1 MLHSRLC
8 DVVIFFCFKSLPSL
22 PFTFVS
28 LFFLSFSRY
37 CTRSC
42 LTMMAGVG
50 VAHKLLKG
58 TWYQAMSLP
67 NPRSLYFGLKP
78 INCLRRDSFGCVHSK
93 LQLSWGRKKFQPVRI
108 CIRTVMLNGVG
119 SSTPVT
125 SLRQVPI
132 LVNTI
137 VTRLLFILN
146 KKVKEAC
153 RLLSWSSGHWSSSS
167 ISPTWLW
174 LRQRLQAQRAAVF

>member
-1 MLHSRLC
+1 MRLIHS
-8 DVVIFFCFKSLPSL
+8 VVKREKTPSKR
-22 PFTFVS
+22 PCIR
-28 LFFLSFSRY
+28 SRY

-42 LTMMAGVG
+42 RTMMAGMG
-50 VAHKLLKG
+50 VAHKLLK
-58 TWYQAMSLP
+58 AMSLP

-78 INCLRRDSFGCVHSK
+78 ISCLHRDSFGCKSIP
-93 LQLSWGRKKFQPVRI
+93 SCNCPGEERKFQPVRR

-174 LRQRLQAQRAAVF
+174 LHQRLQAQRAAVL